1 MQPTSGIAP
10 KTANGSHEEAS
21 SSANARRQILGTLRS
36 ALWRFR
42 WRALAAF
49 GLLVTAK
56 LLVVAVPVAL
66 KNIVDDLSNP
76 QGPLVLPSFLLL
88 GYAALRFSGGLFTEL
103 RDLVFARVTQTTVG
117 DFTVKLF
124 EHLHSLGV
132 RFHASR
138 QTGALSRDIDR
149 GTAGVGFLLGTAL
162 FTVLPTL
169 VEIITVLIILTAG
182 YRLGFAGIVA
192 VTFAAYGFFT
202 VRFTEKRIFLQRR
215 LNELDSQASGQ
226 VVDSLLN
233 YESVKFYTSAKL
245 ESGRLRNIMQS
256 WIRYGLE
263 NQKALSLLHVGQSG
277 IIAFGV
283 GAVMLLAGQEVVRHT
298 MSVGDLVLVNA
309 YIIQI
314 CLPLNTLGVIFR
326 QSREALV
333 NAERMADLLRYPPES
348 DPLAPLPP
356 LQITHGVV
364 KFSNVSFG
372 YDPGRPILHEVDFE
386 VGQGQTVAV
395 VGGSGSGK
403 STLARLL
410 LHFYDVDGGSVSID
424 GQDLRSVDQ
433 QSVRAVIGIVPQDT
447 LLFNNTIGYNIAYGR
462 PGAKPEEIIQA
473 ATNASVHDFIQSLPA
488 RYETMV
494 GERGVK
500 LSGGE
505 RQRIAI
511 ARAILKNPPLLIFDE
526 ATSALDTRTERAIQA
541 QLDEIARNRTTLI
554 IAHRLSTVV
563 GADTILVM
571 EQGRIVERGTHD
583 SLMHANGLYTRMWQ
597 LQRQQSRIHDEGAK
611 LSAQPVNL
619 VAMVAGVLDAVRPM
633 ITEKSIT
640 LYTLIA
646 DDTVRISADPS
657 ALQQVVWELC
667 INAIFVT
674 PPSGRIQLQVNRDA
688 GVAHLSLLD
697 GRPSPSEAAEQ
708 ASSDTWQS
716 TALHVPPDPDRLS
729 ALIAEMGGTFSFEQ
743 GKESSGLEVILE
755 FPLRAVA
762 SLSAPTPSDAALTDS
777 LRDMRIYVA
786 DGQDEARELLR
797 DVLKSYGA
805 QVDVFDS
812 GKSLLASL
820 TASEKNQSPDVLLC
834 DIALGDPDSYAV
846 IDQIRRMEADRQ
858 VSLAGRLPV
867 IALSAYTGRENRLRA
882 LLAGFQVY
890 ISKPADPGE
899 LVATVLAV
907 TRPPYTKVTKP
918 LLST

>member
-1 MQPTSGIAP
+1 MLPINGTASNTVNG
-10 KTANGSHEEAS
+10 ANGELS
-21 SSANARRQILGTLRS
+21 SSANARREILRTLGS

-56 LLVVAVPVAL
+56 LLTVAVPVAL

-103 RDLVFARVTQTTVG
+103 RDLVFSRVTQTTVA

-124 EHLHSLGV
+124 EHLHSLSV
-132 RFHASR
+132 RFHVNR
-138 QTGALSRDIDR
+138 QTGALSRDIER

-162 FTVLPTL
+162 FTLLPTI
-169 VEIITVLIILTAG
+169 VEIVTVLIILTAG
-182 YRLGFAGIVA
+182 YRPGFAGIVA
-192 VTFAAYGFFT
+192 ITFAAYGIFT
-202 VRFTEKRIFLQRR
+202 VRFTEKRIFFQRR
-215 LNELDSQASGQ
+215 LNDLDSQASGQ
-226 VVDSLLN
+226 LVDSLLN
-233 YESVKFYTSAKL
+233 YESVKFYTSSRL
-245 ESGRLRNIMQS
+245 ESGRMRNIMNG
-256 WIRYGLE
+256 WIGFGLE
-263 NQKALSLLHVGQSG
+263 NQKALSLLHIGQSG

-283 GAVMLLAGQEVVRHT
+283 GAVMLLAGQEVVKHT

-333 NAERMADLLRYPPES
+333 NAEKMADLLRYPSES
-348 DPLAPLPP
+348 DPSAPLPP
-356 LQITHGVV
+356 LHITQGAVE
-364 KFSNVSFG
+364 FSNVSFS
-372 YDPGRPILHEVDFE
+372 YDPGRPILHDVDFE
-386 VGQGQTVAV
+386 IGAGKTVAV

-410 LHFYDVDGGSVSID
+410 LRFYDVDGGSVSID
-424 GQDLRSVDQ
+424 GQDLRSVSQ
-433 QSVRAVIGIVPQDT
+433 ESLRYAIGIVPQDT
-447 LLFNNTIGYNIAYGR
+447 LLFNNTIGFNIAYGR
-462 PGAKPEEIIQA
+462 PGAKQEEIIQA
-473 ATNASVHDFIQSLPA
+473 AMNASVHDFIQSLPA

-526 ATSALDTRTERAIQA
+526 ATSALDSRTERAIQA

-554 IAHRLSTVV
+554 IAHRLSTIV

-583 SLMHANGLYTRMWQ
+583 SLMQANGLYTRMWQ
-597 LQRQQSRIHDEGAK
+597 LQRQQNRIHDEGAK
-611 LSAQPVNL
+611 LSAQPVNV
-619 VAMVAGVLDAVRPM
+619 VALVAGVLDAVRPM
-633 ITEKSIT
+633 IAEKSIN
-640 LYTLIA
+640 LYTLIG
-646 DDTVRISADPS
+646 DDTVRVTTDPS
-657 ALQQVVWELC
+657 ALQQVIWELC

-674 PPSGRIQLQVNRDA
+674 PPNGRIQLQVNRDA

-697 GRPSPSEAAEQ
+697 GRPPPSEAAEMPRDD
-708 ASSDTWQS
+708 SWQS
-716 TALHVPPDPDRLS
+716 TVLHVPPDPDRLN
-729 ALIAEMGGTFSFEQ
+729 ALVQEMGGTFAYEPAH
-743 GKESSGLEVILE
+743 ELSGLKVILE

-762 SLSAPTPSDAALTDS
+762 SLSPPTPSDSALADA
-777 LRDMRIYVA
+777 LREMRIFVV
-786 DGQDEARELLR
+786 DGQEEARTLLH
-797 DVLKSYGA
+797 DALKDYGA
-805 QVDVFDS
+805 LVDVFDS
-812 GKSLLASL
+812 GRPLLARLS
-820 TASEKNQSPDVLLC
+820 ASDRNEWPDVLLC
-834 DIALGDPDSYAV
+834 DLSLGDPDSYAV

-890 ISKPADPGE
+890 MIKPADPGE

-907 TRPPYTKVTKP
+907 TRPPRAHFTKALPTM
-918 LLST
+918 

>member
-1 MQPTSGIAP
+1 MSPTNGIGRSV
-10 KTANGSHEEAS
+10 NGSNGEAS
-21 SSANARRQILGTLRS
+21 SSANARREILRTLGS

-42 WRALAAF
+42 WRALAALV
-49 GLLVTAK
+49 LLVAAK
-56 LLVVAVPVAL
+56 LLMVAVPVAL

-103 RDLVFARVTQTTVG
+103 RDLVFSRVTQTTVA
-117 DFTVKLF
+117 DFTVRLF
-124 EHLHSLGV
+124 EHLHSLSV

-138 QTGALSRDIDR
+138 QTGALARDIDR
-149 GTAGVGFLLGTAL
+149 GTAGVGFLIGTAL

-169 VEIITVLIILTAG
+169 VEIITVVIILTAG

-192 VTFAAYGFFT
+192 ITFIAYGVFT
-202 VRFTEKRIFLQRR
+202 VRYTEKRIFFQRR
-215 LNELDSQASGQ
+215 LNELDSQASGRL
-226 VVDSLLN
+226 VDSLLN

-245 ESGRLRNIMQS
+245 ESRRLRDIMQD
-256 WIRYGLE
+256 WIGFGLE
-263 NQKALSLLHVGQSG
+263 NQKALSLLHIGQSG

-283 GAVMLLAGQEVVRHT
+283 GAVMLLAGQEVVKHT

-348 DPLAPLPP
+348 DPIAPLDS
-356 LQITHGVV
+356 LQITQGEV
-364 KFSNVSFG
+364 KFSNVNFA
-372 YDPGRPILHEVDFE
+372 YDPGRPILHDVDFE
-386 VGQGQTVAV
+386 IGPGKTVAV

-410 LHFYDVDGGSVSID
+410 LRFYDVDSGSVSID
-424 GQDLRSVDQ
+424 GQDLRSVSQD
-433 QSVRAVIGIVPQDT
+433 SVRSVIGIVPQDT

-462 PGAKPEEIIQA
+462 PSANPEEIMQA
-473 ATNASVHDFIQSLPA
+473 AMSASVHEFIQSLPA

-541 QLDEIARNRTTLI
+541 QLDEIAQNRTTLI
-554 IAHRLSTVV
+554 IAHRLSTIV
-563 GADTILVM
+563 GADKILVM

-583 SLMHANGLYTRMWQ
+583 TLMHANGLYTRMWQ
-597 LQRQQSRIHDEGAK
+597 LQRQQTRIHDEGTK
-611 LSAQPVNL
+611 LSTQPVNL

-633 ITEKSIT
+633 IVEKSIN
-640 LYTLIA
+640 LYPLIG
-646 DDTVRISADPS
+646 DDTVRITADPS
-657 ALQQVVWELC
+657 VLQQVIWELC
-667 INAIFVT
+667 INAIAVT
-674 PPSGRIQLQVNRDA
+674 PPGGRIQLQVDRGA
-688 GVAHLSLLD
+688 GVARLSLLD
-697 GRPSPSEAAEQ
+697 GRPPPSEAVALT
-708 ASSDTWQS
+708 SDDTWQS
-716 TALHVPPDPDRLS
+716 TLLHVAPDPDRLT
-729 ALIAEMGGTFSFEQ
+729 ALIEEMGGTFAFEPAQ
-743 GKESSGLEVILE
+743 GLSGLEVIIE

-762 SLSAPTPSDAALTDS
+762 SLSAPTPSDYALADA
-777 LRDMRIYVA
+777 LRDMRIFVV
-786 DGQDEARELLR
+786 DGQDEARKLLH
-797 DVLKSYGA
+797 DVLNDYGA

-812 GKSLLASL
+812 GKPLLASL
-820 TASEKNQSPDVLLC
+820 SASDKNRWPDVLLC
-834 DIALGDPDSYAV
+834 DISLGDPDSYAV
-846 IDQIRRMEADRQ
+846 IDQIRRMEADRN
-858 VSLAGRLPV
+858 VTLAGRLPV
-867 IALSAYTGRENRLRA
+867 IALSAYAGRENRLRA

-899 LVATVLAV
+899 LVATVLGV
-907 TRPPYTKVTKP
+907 TRPPNAHLRRP
-918 LLST
+918 LLSM